1 MFTGRT
7 KPVSWWIG
15 ARGGFLARLADGN
28 MGKSGQTSAGN
39 ETEITLGVLEAVE
52 ENSAVTQRSVASELG
67 IALGLT
73 NAYLK
78 RCVKKGLIKVNQIP
92 PNRYAYYLTP
102 KGFAEKSRL
111 TAEYLSSSFK
121 FFRRART
128 QCEAILS
135 ECAHQGWRRVA
146 LVGDGDL
153 AEIATLCAREFD
165 LVLVGVLGDGPA
177 PSGRAG
183 LPVAADL
190 DALGEIDAAVITDL
204 NDPQGAFERVR
215 RHLPEARVLAP
226 AMLRIRRTAAAG
238 AKKAGAKK
246 ASARK
251 AAAKKAG
258 AKKRSGR

>member
-1 MFTGRT
+1 
-7 KPVSWWIG
+7 
-15 ARGGFLARLADGN
+15 
-28 MGKSGQTSAGN
+28 MGKSGPASAGN

-111 TAEYLSSSFK
+111 TAEYLSSSFT

-135 ECAHQGWRRVA
+135 ECANQGWRRVA

-165 LVLVGVLGDGPA
+165 LELVGVLGDGPA
-177 PSGRAG
+177 GAGRAG
-183 LPVAADL
+183 LPVVGDFE
-190 DALGEIDAAVITDL
+190 ALGHIDAAVITDL
-204 NDPQGAFERVR
+204 SDPQGAFERLR
-215 RHLPEARVLAP
+215 GHLPEARVLAP
-226 AMLRIRRTAAAG
+226 AMLRIRRPGTSGKTG
-238 AKKAGAKK
+238 ASGKKAGGKNQ
-246 ASARK
+246 
-251 AAAKKAG
+251 
-258 AKKRSGR
+258 KRRGR

>member
-1 MFTGRT
+1 
-7 KPVSWWIG
+7 
-15 ARGGFLARLADGN
+15 
-28 MGKSGQTSAGN
+28 MGKSEPASGGN

-78 RCVKKGLIKVNQIP
+78 RCITKGLIKVNQIP

-111 TAEYLSSSFK
+111 TAEYLSSSFT

-135 ECAHQGWRRVA
+135 ECARKGWRRVA

-165 LVLVGVLGDGPA
+165 LELVGVLGDAPA

-183 LPVAADL
+183 LPVAGDL

-204 NDPQGAFERVR
+204 SNPQGAFERVR
-215 RHLPEARVLAP
+215 GRLPEARVLAP
-226 AMLRIRRTAAAG
+226 AMLRIRRTAGAG
-238 AKKAGAKK
+238 N
-246 ASARK
+246 
-251 AAAKKAG
+251 
-258 AKKRSGR
+258 KKRSGK

>member
-1 MFTGRT
+1 M
-7 KPVSWWIG
+7 S
-15 ARGGFLARLADGN
+15 ARLADSS
-28 MGKSGQTSAGN
+28 MGKSGPASTGN

-111 TAEYLSSSFK
+111 TAEYLSSSFT

-135 ECAHQGWRRVA
+135 ECAGQGWRRVA

-165 LVLVGVLGDGPA
+165 LELVGVLGDGPA

-183 LPVAADL
+183 LPVAGEL

-204 NDPQGAFERVR
+204 SDPQGAFERLR
-215 RHLPEARVLAP
+215 GHLPEARVLAP
-226 AMLRIRRTAAAG
+226 AMLRIRRPIG
-238 AKKAGAKK
+238 GGKKAGGVNKN
-246 ASARK
+246 
-251 AAAKKAG
+251 
-258 AKKRSGR
+258 RSGR